1 MPNDDLEERDIDD
14 EESILDSD
22 ESDDVFSIG
31 KWVTKSLSHIV
42 FTIFVV
48 ICIIGLVI
56 GTKYVYGRLGD
67 PVKKQQ
73 TGLGILEWEK

>member
-67 PVKKQQ
+67 SVEKQQ

>member
-31 KWVTKSLSHIV
+31 KWVTKSLIHIV

-67 PVKKQQ
+67 PVEKQQ

>member
-31 KWVTKSLSHIV
+31 KMGYQIS
-42 FTIFVV
+42 
-48 ICIIGLVI
+48 
-56 GTKYVYGRLGD
+56 
-67 PVKKQQ
+67 
-73 TGLGILEWEK
+73 

>member
-48 ICIIGLVI
+48 ICIIGLVS
-56 GTKYVYGRLGD
+56 GTKYEYGRLGD
-67 PVKKQQ
+67 PVEKQ
-73 TGLGILEWEK
+73 LEWEK

>member
-22 ESDDVFSIG
+22 ESDDVFYICT
-31 KWVTKSLSHIV
+31 WVTKSLSHIV

-67 PVKKQQ
+67 PVEKQQ

>member
-1 MPNDDLEERDIDD
+1 MSNDDLEERDIDD
-14 EESILDSD
+14 DESILDSD
-22 ESDDVFSIG
+22 ESDDVFSVS

-48 ICIIGLVI
+48 ICIIGLII
-56 GTKYVYGRLGD
+56 GTKYVYSRLGD
-67 PVKKQQ
+67 LVEKQQ

>member
-56 GTKYVYGRLGD
+56 GTKYVYGILGD
-67 PVKKQQ
+67 PVEKQQ